1 MHQVTPASG
10 HYIEGVFSEWERNYM
25 LFIVVKIAPPSLYIT
40 CFMCVK
46 IHVVEYAIL
55 VNVLGKSV

>member
-1 MHQVTPASG
+1 
-10 HYIEGVFSEWERNYM
+10 M

-55 VNVLGKSV
+55 VHVLAKSV